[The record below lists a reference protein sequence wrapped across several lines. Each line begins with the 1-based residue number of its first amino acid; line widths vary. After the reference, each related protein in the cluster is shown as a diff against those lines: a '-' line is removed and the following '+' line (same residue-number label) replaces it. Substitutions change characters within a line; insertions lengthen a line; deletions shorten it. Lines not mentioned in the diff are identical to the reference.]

1 MLFFWPFF
9 FLQLALSLEGD
20 EFKIRMKSRRL
31 GITLELKA
39 WIHNLNQ
46 TLKFLKILQ
55 KVKDLRSH

>member
-9 FLQLALSLEGD
+9 FLQLALSLEVD

-31 GITLELKA
+31 GITLELKD

-46 TLKFLKILQ
+46 TLKFLKNLE
-55 KVKDLRSH
+55 KVKDLRDH